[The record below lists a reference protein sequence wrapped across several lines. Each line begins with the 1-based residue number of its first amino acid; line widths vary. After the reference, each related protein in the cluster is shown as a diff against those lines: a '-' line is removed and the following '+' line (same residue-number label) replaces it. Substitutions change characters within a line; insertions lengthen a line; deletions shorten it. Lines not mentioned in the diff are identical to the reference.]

1 MCSASA
7 GEALPDLFDTEGNL
21 HTFGW
26 MLRRRDNGDCALLG
40 ENNKCDIYAFRPAL
54 CSTYPFFLH
63 GGRLEISECEGIG
76 APVDSETAGMLARA
90 VIRRK
95 TVELQ
100 DTIRTYEA
108 FCAAGLSLEVRKESL
123 PEGVSIV
130 VHDTDGVSYFG
141 SYRS

>member
-7 GEALPDLFDTEGNL
+7 GETLPDLFDTEGNL

-40 ENNKCDIYAFRPAL
+40 GDNKCDIYAFRPAL

-76 APVDSETAGMLARA
+76 APVDAETAGMLARA

-100 DTIRTYEA
+100 DTIRIYEA
-108 FCAAGLSLEVRKESL
+108 YCASGLSLEVRKESL
-123 PEGVSIV
+123 KDGGAVV
-130 VHDTDGVSYFG
+130 VHDAEGVSYFG
-141 SYRS
+141 RYRS